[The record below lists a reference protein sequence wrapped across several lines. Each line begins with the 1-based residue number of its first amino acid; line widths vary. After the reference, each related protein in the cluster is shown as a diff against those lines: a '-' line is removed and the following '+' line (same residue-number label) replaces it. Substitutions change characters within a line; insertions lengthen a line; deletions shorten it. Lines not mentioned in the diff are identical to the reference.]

1 MLSGFYTVASGMLS
15 QQRDLD
21 VIGNNLV
28 NQQTPGYRADRTLIS
43 PFEMELATRREASGD
58 AALGRGAP
66 AAVVSEVATLMQN
79 GDLRETGRS
88 FDLAINGDGFFNI
101 RAENGQIMLTRGGN
115 FDTDENGDL
124 VLPGVGRVLGRN
136 GDTLRVGGPGFRVD
150 ETGQVY
156 NQDDRRVGSLMLTA
170 PEEGSALTKLDGGLF
185 RAPQGANMRIVNDA
199 RLVRHGLD
207 TAIRLADHRWD
218 GPQGR
223 FADRFNLNSEEGKI
237 NYESRILRRRFR
249 PFRLSAIHEHHRQQS
264 GQYQY
269 RGLPEGNDGV

>member
-199 RLVRHGLD
+199 RLVQGSLELSNVNMEQELTGL
-207 TAIRLADHRWD
+207 LATQRAFQSCSSALQIID
-218 GPQGR
+218 GM
-223 FADRFNLNSEEGKI
+223 DRKAASQI
-237 NYESRILRRRFR
+237 ASI
-249 PFRLSAIHEHHRQQS
+249 
-264 GQYQY
+264 
-269 RGLPEGNDGV
+269 